1 MLTIE
6 CTVLSK
12 DKQDNKRLQY
22 KSFAISFAIHTPIVV
37 ILFYF
42 MTLHQIPTLQG
53 EDKIV
58 ISLSEF
64 TTANGDIYKLETEH
78 PQIKRE
84 NKPIPKVSNSN
95 KTIVN
100 STPEPKTETI
110 IEPIVKEAETQI
122 SKVIPI
128 TTKSEGT
135 QSSVPAVSPEISS
148 SAQQQ
153 PKATPIKSSNDSP
166 HISPMTSD
174 KEVHKNQITENQIG
188 GAALGHIRS
197 LIENAITYPS
207 IARKLRLEGI
217 VLVTFILK
225 PNGTVDTV
233 KVKSSSG
240 SNILDTK
247 AIQTILNLSGDYPAL
262 GKTFELSIPIAF
274 HLQKF

>member
-1 MLTIE
+1 M
-6 CTVLSK
+6 
-12 DKQDNKRLQY
+12 
-22 KSFAISFAIHTPIVV
+22 P
-37 ILFYF
+37 
-42 MTLHQIPTLQG
+42 LHQIPTLQG
-53 EDKIV
+53 EEKIV

-78 PQIKRE
+78 SQIKRE
-84 NKPIPKVSNSN
+84 KKPITKIFNSN
-95 KTIVN
+95 ETIVN

-110 IEPIVKEAETQI
+110 IEPIAKKVETQT

-135 QSSVPAVSPEISS
+135 QSPVPAVSPEISS

-153 PKATPIKSSNDSP
+153 PKATPIKSLDDSP
-166 HISPMTSD
+166 HISQMTSD
-174 KEVHKNQITENQIG
+174 KKVQINQIG
-188 GAALGHIRS
+188 GAALGDIRS
-197 LIENAITYPS
+197 MIENAITYPS